1 MQCNNTGSVNRTML
15 IAVVVVVT
23 ACNPIQ
29 VAAAAVGN
37 DNSYFAQARTAN
49 TGSRESHGD
58 KRTLKILQSWDGEY
72 PVAELKRLPEAL
84 QKGAAGYVGT
94 ATVFTSVWQA
104 FRPGEDVPDVDFNE
118 HIVVIS
124 RNLHFYNRTSIAKIT
139 LEDGVAEVIAIET
152 MSAMPIE
159 DMVAMAI
166 AVIPR
171 AGIRFIRTQGAL
183 IPVQPE
189 REG

>member
-1 MQCNNTGSVNRTML
+1 MPSKNKFPVSRIML
-15 IAVVVVVT
+15 IVTVAVVT
-23 ACNPIQ
+23 ACNPIR
-29 VAAAAVGN
+29 VAASAAGN
-37 DNSYFAQARTAN
+37 DDSYFVQVRTAN

-58 KRTLKILQSWDGEY
+58 KKVLTILQSWDGEY
-72 PVAELKRLPEAL
+72 PVSELKRLPEAL

-94 ATVFTSVWQA
+94 AIVFTSVWQA
-104 FRPGEDVPDVDFNE
+104 FRPGEDVPGVDFNE
-118 HIVVIS
+118 HLVVIS

-152 MSAMPIE
+152 MSAMPIQ

-183 IPVQPE
+183 IPVSPG
-189 REG
+189 REE